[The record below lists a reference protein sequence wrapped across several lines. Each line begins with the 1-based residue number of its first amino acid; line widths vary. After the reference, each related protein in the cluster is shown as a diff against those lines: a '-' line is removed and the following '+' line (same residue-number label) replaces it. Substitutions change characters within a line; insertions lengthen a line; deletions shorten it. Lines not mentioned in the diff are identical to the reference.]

1 MVDALE
7 KCVGDQAI
15 SPVMMV
21 VVVVVVVIVNG
32 QCVTPTVWERLAE

>member
-15 SPVMMV
+15 SPVM

-32 QCVTPTVWERLAE
+32 QCVTPAVWERLAE

>member
-21 VVVVVVVIVNG
+21 VVVVVVIVNG